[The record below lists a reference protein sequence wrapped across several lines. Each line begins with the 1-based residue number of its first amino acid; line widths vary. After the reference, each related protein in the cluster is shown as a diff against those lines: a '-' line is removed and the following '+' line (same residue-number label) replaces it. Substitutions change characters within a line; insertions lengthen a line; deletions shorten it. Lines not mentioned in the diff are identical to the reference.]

1 MLLQDF
7 QFFNT
12 ARLTEI
18 FDKEQNYE
26 VFKHTQAQKE
36 QAARAQVRTN
46 ATPFGARQ
54 AHVIAQCLCKG
65 LSALAPNRLYFGG
78 LQCKAAV

>member
-36 QAARAQVRTN
+36 QAARAQVETN
-46 ATPFGARQ
+46 TN
-54 AHVIAQCLCKG
+54 
-65 LSALAPNRLYFGG
+65 LAGG
-78 LQCKAAV
+78 MQTTRACTAFLRRASS

>member
-36 QAARAQVRTN
+36 QAARAQVGTN
-46 ATPFGARQ
+46 ATPCWRHA
-54 AHVIAQCLCKG
+54 
-65 LSALAPNRLYFGG
+65 SNM
-78 LQCKAAV
+78 